1 MSLEW
6 KIDVLQALKDKGYSS
21 YRLRKDRI
29 FGERVVQQLR
39 DGDPVSWEV
48 LSRLCDLLQCDIG
61 SILRAVPRGS
71 DNAGQDQASGSA
83 SVPGVPQGFFGAAGA
98 GGVTSENSRE

>member
-6 KIDVLQALKDKGYSS
+6 KIDVLQALKDKGYST

-39 DGDPVSWEV
+39 VGDPVSWEV

-61 SILRAVPRGS
+61 SILHAVPEGC
-71 DNAGQDQASGSA
+71 SG
-83 SVPGVPQGFFGAAGA
+83 GAAG
-98 GGVTSENSRE
+98 GGVTPTNSRE